1 MKLEP
6 GDILKCKN
14 VYFVFT
20 GHDLN
25 AFQFYGM
32 GGKRFR
38 VIEKKELE
46 GFELAGHILPGKG
59 ILKRFDEF
67 IKEQRNEVS

>member
-1 MKLEP
+1 MKL
-6 GDILKCKN
+6 
-14 VYFVFT
+14 V
-20 GHDLN
+20 
-25 AFQFYGM
+25 FQFYGM

-67 IKEQRNEVS
+67 IKGQRNEVS